1 MKQKQLTKRMVP
13 TMQDLNTIISATERI
28 QRQLESIVLD
38 NAADMLD
45 ALDDAGGQRTSGV
58 TRRYGM
64 LRGAVQARNVVLGD
78 SGYTESRTA
87 GVAHDAMMVYHYSYN
102 EVIQPETTA
111 EIRKHIRSLEADMRA
126 GR

>member
-1 MKQKQLTKRMVP
+1 
-13 TMQDLNTIISATERI
+13 MQDLNTIISATERI
-28 QRQLESIVLD
+28 QRQLETLVLD

-45 ALDDAGGQRTSGV
+45 ALDNAGGQRTSGV

-64 LRGAVQARNVVLGD
+64 LRGAVQAMNAVLGD
-78 SGYTESRTA
+78 LGDTESRTA
-87 GVAHDAMMVYHYSYN
+87 GVYHDAMMVYHFSYN

-111 EIRKHIRSLEADMRA
+111 EIMKHIRNIEADMRA